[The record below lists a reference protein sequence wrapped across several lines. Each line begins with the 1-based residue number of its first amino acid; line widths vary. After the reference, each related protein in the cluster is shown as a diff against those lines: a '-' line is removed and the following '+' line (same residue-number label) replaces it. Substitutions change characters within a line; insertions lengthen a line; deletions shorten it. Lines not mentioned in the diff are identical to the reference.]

1 MTDARFRCWGQ
12 MKSDALRCGQMPS
25 LVKTGLKFV
34 VIQMLT
40 RNGVNNARFKSDAN
54 QIHSQISF
62 KDPDVN
68 QMLSD

>member
-1 MTDARFRCWGQ
+1 MRPDAMISSQDRIEVC
-12 MKSDALRCGQMPS
+12 SD
-25 LVKTGLKFV
+25 
-34 VIQMLT
+34 QMLT

-62 KDPDVN
+62 KDPDGN